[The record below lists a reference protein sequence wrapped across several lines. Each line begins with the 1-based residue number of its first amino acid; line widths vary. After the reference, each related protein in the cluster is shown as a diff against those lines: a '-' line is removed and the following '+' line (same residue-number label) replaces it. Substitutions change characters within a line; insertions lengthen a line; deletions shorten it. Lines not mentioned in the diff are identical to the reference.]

1 MDGEH
6 QDVKGGAGRRWS
18 PAVWQGVNR
27 WRKKYWRTRVL
38 ILLLIFGPTIFPVL
52 ARRALIVE
60 LVRIACT
67 AIQLSHEPSHAWALA
82 RYYRAQEVRRLQI
95 MLRLEMDRDRSG
107 SLEPAEEARA
117 RAAGLDP
124 GQFDEHVLRADLGQL
139 VLAARYFGLVT
150 SSYSEREVRRRAW
163 NTAFGENLRFYGPAH
178 RKIDSLLAAS
188 YAWPDYTRW
197 DTWKRGIYHFIGHVP
212 WVFGRGRAG
221 ASWLLVC
228 LFGGGTASLALK
240 RRRPQGG
247 FAVGVLLLAV
257 PFLLQGRSF
266 YSYGQYE
273 WLHWLGL
280 ALLGGVAGY
289 AGGKA
294 AIGVKRRGRGALI
307 GTLLLG
313 LAVAVSGA
321 LAAIRMSL
329 LLRWLGYPYSLV
341 GDHTAVSLVCAGLAL
356 IGAGTA
362 GLCVLRWKRQRQN
375 AAA

>member
-18 PAVWQGVNR
+18 PAVWQGFNR

-95 MLRLEMDRDRSG
+95 MLRLEIDRDRSG

-117 RAAGLDP
+117 AASGLDP
-124 GQFDEHVLRADLGQL
+124 GQLNEHVLRADLGQL
-139 VLAARYFGLVT
+139 VLAARHFGLVT

-163 NTAFGENLRFYGPAH
+163 NTAVGENLRFYGPDH

-197 DTWKRGIYHFIGHVP
+197 DTWKRGIYNFIGHFL
-212 WVFGRGRAG
+212 WLFGPGRAG
-221 ASWLLVC
+221 SSWLLVC
-228 LFGGGTASLALK
+228 LFGAGTASLALK
-240 RRRPQGG
+240 RCRPQGG
-247 FAVGVLLLAV
+247 FAVGVLLVVV
-257 PFLLQGRSF
+257 PFLLRSSAF
-266 YSYGQYE
+266 YDQYQYE

-280 ALLGGVAGY
+280 GLLGGVAGY

-294 AIGVKRRGRGALI
+294 AMGVKRRARGALI

-313 LAVAVSGA
+313 LAVAASGA
-321 LAAIRMSL
+321 LAAIRMS
-329 LLRWLGYPYSLV
+329 RWLRCFCDPYSLA
-341 GDHTAVSLVCAGLAL
+341 GDYTAVSLVCAGLAL
-356 IGAGTA
+356 MGAGTA
-362 GLCVLRWKRQRQN
+362 GLCVARWKRQRQN
-375 AAA
+375 AAP